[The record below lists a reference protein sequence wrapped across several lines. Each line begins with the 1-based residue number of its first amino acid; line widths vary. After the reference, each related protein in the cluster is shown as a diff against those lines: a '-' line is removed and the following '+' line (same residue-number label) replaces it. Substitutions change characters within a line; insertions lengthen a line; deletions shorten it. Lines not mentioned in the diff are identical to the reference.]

1 MKWILVLVTVV
12 LFASEVSADTLS
24 RKEVDRRL
32 RTNFKTAES
41 FRLTGMK
48 ENYWGLYRTYHVTF
62 NVGFERATY
71 HVGCDLEDRRPRE
84 LDLKAC
90 ETMDGNGQKVSDTRA
105 RELGIGGADEVARL
119 NIRGGRASE
128 RMPASV
134 FKR

>member
-1 MKWILVLVTVV
+1 MKLILVLVTVA
-12 LFASEVSADTLS
+12 LFASQASADTLS

-32 RTNFKTAES
+32 RTNFKTADS

-48 ENYWGLYRTYHVTF
+48 ENYWGMYRTYHVTF
-62 NVGFERATY
+62 NVAFERATY

-84 LDLKAC
+84 LDLKSC
-90 ETMDGNGQKVSDTRA
+90 ETMDDTGQKVSDTRA
-105 RELGIGGADEVARL
+105 RELGIGSANETARL
-119 NIRGGRASE
+119 EMRGTRE